1 MANPPTLRLP
11 RAITALPRRPRR
23 VQLLYALAGTILYAA
38 LLVPAERVV
47 GDEYAALVVLPV
59 ALIAWLW
66 GWRVGLLAGLLGGPL
81 NQFVYEVTQFSQL
94 SSLLPAEIA
103 SVAVGMAVGGLSEL
117 AVRLHSSQQRLDT
130 ILANAP
136 VLLFAVDQNGT
147 ITMERGKALARIG
160 LVPGGNVGRNFF
172 ELYRDRPEVVGLLR
186 RALAGEDAS
195 QAFAERGVAVDVH
208 YSPVR
213 DGRRVVGAIGVGFD
227 VSERHRAELAAR
239 GSEERFRRLFEL
251 SPVASIVTRRD
262 GGAIVDA
269 NPAFL
274 QLTGFAR
281 DEVLGKTTV
290 DLGFWSEEQ
299 RRAFSGGGAV
309 DRGRNVEV
317 TLRTRGGDAR
327 TLLVSWDA
335 VELDGERYVVATGT
349 DLTEH
354 LRAEEA
360 LRRSEERFARLF
372 RENPAGLLV
381 SRLSDGVVLDAN
393 DAWLGMTGFAR
404 EETIGK
410 TVVELG
416 LWVEPGA
423 RRALADRLQ
432 REGQIRDYEFKS
444 RVRSGEV
451 REALASFEM
460 VDFGGERCV
469 LTSAIDITDRKR
481 AERALEHRALHDDLT
496 GLPNRVLLLDR
507 LEQSILTARRH
518 HGTFALLVMDLDHF
532 KEVNDTFGHH
542 AGDQLLAQV
551 GPRLRELL
559 RESDTVARLG
569 GDEFALI
576 LSGAGDTA
584 AQRVARGVLDALAE
598 PFVVE
603 GQALRIEASMGIVVY
618 PQHGDD
624 ADTLLRRADIA
635 MYVAKRSGSSAV
647 EYDPAADEHTPARL
661 ALLGELGAAIERGEL
676 VLHFHPE
683 VSLRT
688 GKVVA
693 MEALV
698 RWKHPERGLIPPD
711 EFIPIAERS
720 GLMKPLTLWVL
731 RHALAECATWQAAGL
746 ALGVAVNLSPRSLV
760 DPELPQIVGAL
771 LDASRVSPLWLSL
784 EITESVL
791 MTDPK
796 RATETLA
803 RLRRMGARLSI
814 DDFGTGYSSLGYLH
828 ELAVHQVKID
838 KSFVK
843 GVRIDRGSAAIVRA
857 TVELGHNLGFEVVA
871 EGVEDEA
878 TTELLGRVGCDLIQ
892 GYYVAMPMPSDEV
905 LGWIERYGKDPR
917 IAARVTV

>member
-1 MANPPTLRLP
+1 MLHLP
-11 RAITALPRRPRR
+11 HALTSLPRRSTR
-23 VQLLYALAGTILYAA
+23 VRVLYSFAATLLYAA
-38 LLVPAERVV
+38 LLPPAQRIV
-47 GDEYAALVVLPV
+47 GDEFASLVVLPV
-59 ALIAWLW
+59 ALLAWLW
-66 GWRVGLLAGLLGGPL
+66 GWRIGLLAGVLAGPL
-81 NQFVYEVTQFSQL
+81 NQGLYELTAFTETI
-94 SSLLPAEIA
+94 SLLPSAIA
-103 SVAVGMAVGGLSEL
+103 SVAVGLAVGGLSEI
-117 AVRLHSSQQRLDT
+117 AGRLNASQQRLT
-130 ILANAP
+130 TLIANAP
-136 VLLFAVDQNGT
+136 VVLFAVDAAGT
-147 ITMERGKALARIG
+147 ITLEQGKALERIG
-160 LVPGGNVGRNFF
+160 LHPGQNVGKNFF
-172 ELYRDRPEVVGLLR
+172 ETYKDQGDAVALMR
-186 RALAGEDAS
+186 RALAGDDVSRLIAGADL
-195 QAFAERGVAVDVH
+195 AFEVH

-213 DGRRVVGAIGVGFD
+213 NGGKVVGAIGVAFD
-227 VSERHRAELAAR
+227 VTERHRAELQAR

-251 SPVASIVTRRD
+251 SPTGSIVTRRAD
-262 GGAIVDA
+262 GTIVDA

-274 QLTGFAR
+274 AMTGFSR
-281 DEVLGKTTV
+281 DDMLGKTTV
-290 DLGFWSEEQ
+290 ELGFWSEEQ
-299 RRAFSGGGAV
+299 WRRELFADATAE
-309 DRGRNVEV
+309 RGRNVEMH
-317 TLRTRGGDAR
+317 LRTRSGEER
-327 TLLVSWDA
+327 SLLISWDA
-335 VELDGERYVVATGT
+335 VELGDDRYIVATGT

-354 LRAEEA
+354 LRSEEA
-360 LRRSEERFARLF
+360 LRQSEERFARLF

-381 SRLSDGVVLDAN
+381 SRLSDGVVLDVN
-393 DAWLGMTGFAR
+393 EAWLGMTGFGR
-404 EETIGK
+404 DETVGK

-416 LWVEPGA
+416 LWVEPGS
-423 RRALADRLQ
+423 RRALSDRLE

-444 RVRSGEV
+444 RVRSGEI
-451 REALASFEM
+451 REALASFEL
-460 VDFGGERCV
+460 VEFGGERCV

-481 AERALEHRALHDDLT
+481 AERALEHRALHDELT

-507 LEQSILTARRH
+507 LEQSILAARRH

-542 AGDQLLAQV
+542 AGDELLAQV

-584 AQRVARGVLDALAE
+584 AQRVARGVLDALSE

-603 GQALRIEASMGIVVY
+603 GQALRIEASMGIVIY
-618 PQHGDD
+618 PQHGEDG
-624 ADTLLRRADIA
+624 DTLLRRADIA
-635 MYVAKRSGSSAV
+635 MYVAKRAGSSAV
-647 EYDPAADEHTPARL
+647 EYDPASDEHTPARL

-698 RWKHPERGLIPPD
+698 RWRHPERGLIPPD

-760 DPELPQIVGAL
+760 DPELPQMVGAL

-892 GYYVAMPMPSDEV
+892 GYYVAMPMPADEV
-905 LGWIERYGKDPR
+905 LGWIERYGKEPR
-917 IAARVTV
+917 ITSRLTA

>member
-1 MANPPTLRLP
+1 MPRLP
-11 RAITALPRRPRR
+11 RAITALPRRPRG
-23 VQLLYALAGTILYAA
+23 VQLLYALAGTALYAG
-38 LLVPAERVV
+38 LLVPAQRVV

-59 ALIAWLW
+59 ALVGWLW
-66 GWRVGLLAGLLGGPL
+66 GWRIGLLAGLFAGPL
-81 NQFVYEVTQFSQL
+81 NQFLYEATQFAGL
-94 SSLLPAEIA
+94 SSLLPVEVA
-103 SVAVGMAVGGLSEL
+103 SLAVGVAVGALSEV
-117 AVRLHSSQQRLDT
+117 AGRLHASQERLET
-130 ILANAP
+130 VIANAP
-136 VLLFAVDQNGT
+136 VVLFAVDANGT
-147 ITMERGKALARIG
+147 MTMERGKALARIG
-160 LVPGGNVGRNFF
+160 LLPGGNVGKNFF
-172 ELYRDRPEVVGLLR
+172 ELYREHPAVTALMK

-195 QAFAERGVAVDVH
+195 QSFVGKDVAFDVN
-208 YSPVR
+208 YSAVR
-213 DGRRVVGAIGVGFD
+213 DGNRVVGAIGVAFD
-227 VSERHRAELAAR
+227 VTERHRAEANAR
-239 GSEERFRRLFEL
+239 ASEERFRRLFEL
-251 SPVASIVTRRD
+251 SPVSSLVTRRE

-274 QLTGFAR
+274 RLSGFMR
-281 DEVLGKTTV
+281 DEVVGKTPV
-290 DLGFWSEEQ
+290 ELGLWTEEQ
-299 RRAFSGGGAV
+299 RRSYFGSGTE
-309 DRGRNVEV
+309 DHGRNVEAR
-317 TLRTRGGDAR
+317 LHTRAGEER
-327 TLLVSWDA
+327 TLLVSWDV
-335 VELDGERYVVATGT
+335 VELGGERYIVATGT

-360 LRRSEERFARLF
+360 LRRSEERFAQLF

-381 SRLSDGVVLDAN
+381 SRLSDGIVLDVN
-393 DAWLGMTGFAR
+393 EAWLGMTGFTR
-404 EETIGK
+404 DETIGK
-410 TVVELG
+410 TVLDLG

-423 RRALADRLQ
+423 RRALADRLA
-432 REGQIRDYEFKS
+432 RDGQIRDYEFKS
-444 RVRSGEV
+444 RVRSGEI

-460 VDFGGERCV
+460 VDFGGERSV

-481 AERALEHRALHDDLT
+481 AERALEHRALHDELT

-507 LEQSILTARRH
+507 LEQSILSSRRH

-532 KEVNDTFGHH
+532 KEVNDTFGHP
-542 AGDQLLAQV
+542 AGDELLAQV

-603 GQALRIEASMGIVVY
+603 GQALRIEASMGIVLY
-618 PQHGDD
+618 PQHGEDS
-624 ADTLLRRADIA
+624 DTLLRRADIA
-635 MYVAKRSGSSAV
+635 MYVAKRAGSTAV
-647 EYDPAADEHTPARL
+647 AYDPSADEHTPARL

-698 RWKHPERGLIPPD
+698 RWRHPDRGLIAPD

-731 RHALAECATWQAAGL
+731 RRALAECATWQAAGL

-760 DPELPQIVGAL
+760 DPELPQMVGAL

-892 GYYVAMPMPSDEV
+892 GFYVAMPMPADEV
-905 LGWIERYGKDPR
+905 LGWIERYGKEPR
-917 IAARVTV
+917 IASRATA

>member
-1 MANPPTLRLP
+1 MPHLP
-11 RAITALPRRPRR
+11 HALTSLPRRPRR
-23 VQLLYALAGTILYAA
+23 ARVLYSLAATLLYAA
-38 LLVPAERVV
+38 LLPPGQLIL
-47 GDEYAALVVLPV
+47 GDEFSALVVLPV
-59 ALIAWLW
+59 ALLAWLW
-66 GWRVGLLAGLLGGPL
+66 GWRLGLLAGVFAGPL
-81 NQFVYEVTQFSQL
+81 NQLLYDLTPYRETN
-94 SSLLPAEIA
+94 SLLPSAIA
-103 SVAVGMAVGGLSEL
+103 SVAVGLALGGLSQI
-117 AVRLHSSQQRLDT
+117 AGRLKASQQRLT
-130 ILANAP
+130 TLISNAP
-136 VLLFAVDQNGT
+136 VVLIAVDADGT
-147 ITMERGKALARIG
+147 ITLEQGKALERLG
-160 LVPGGNVGRNFF
+160 LRPGENVGKNFF
-172 ELYRDRPEVVGLLR
+172 EIYKDQTDVVALMR
-186 RALAGEDAS
+186 RGLAGEDVSRLIAAPDL
-195 QAFAERGVAVDVH
+195 AFEVH

-213 DGRRVVGAIGVGFD
+213 DGGKVAGAIGVAFD
-227 VSERHRAELAAR
+227 VTERHRAELQAR

-251 SPVASIVTRRD
+251 SPIASIVTRRAD
-262 GGAIVDA
+262 GTIVDA

-274 QLTGFAR
+274 AMTGFSR
-281 DEVLGKTTV
+281 DDMLGKTTV
-290 DLGFWSEEQ
+290 ELGFWSEEQ
-299 RRAFSGGGAV
+299 WRRELFAEATAE
-309 DRGRNVEV
+309 RGRNVEV
-317 TLRTRGGDAR
+317 RLRTRSGEAR

-335 VELDGERYVVATGT
+335 VELGDDRYIVATGT

-360 LRRSEERFARLF
+360 LRQSEERFARLF

-381 SRLSDGVVLDAN
+381 SRLSDGIVLDVN
-393 DAWLGMTGFAR
+393 EAWLGMTGFGR
-404 EETIGK
+404 DETVGK

-423 RRALADRLQ
+423 RRALADRLE

-451 REALASFEM
+451 REALASFEL
-460 VDFGGERCV
+460 VEFGGERCV

-507 LEQSILTARRH
+507 LEQSILAARRH
-518 HGTFALLVMDLDHF
+518 HGTFALLVLDLDHF

-542 AGDQLLAQV
+542 AGDELLSQV

-584 AQRVARGVLDALAE
+584 AQRVARGVLDALSE

-603 GQALRIEASMGIVVY
+603 GQALRIEASMGIVIY
-618 PQHGDD
+618 PQHGEDG
-624 ADTLLRRADIA
+624 DTLLRRADIA
-635 MYVAKRSGSSAV
+635 MYVAKRAGSSAV
-647 EYDPAADEHTPARL
+647 EYDPASDEHTPARL

-698 RWKHPERGLIPPD
+698 RWRHPERGLIPPD

-760 DPELPQIVGAL
+760 DPELPQMVGAL

-892 GYYVAMPMPSDEV
+892 GYYVAMPMPPEEV
-905 LGWIERYGKDPR
+905 LGWIERYGKEPR
-917 IAARVTV
+917 ITGRLTA

>member
-1 MANPPTLRLP
+1 MPRLP
-11 RAITALPRRPRR
+11 RAITALPRRPLRA
-23 VQLLYALAGTILYAA
+23 QLLYAFAVTAAYAGLLPAA
-38 LLVPAERVV
+38 QRVV
-47 GDEYAALVVLPV
+47 GSEYAALVVVPV
-59 ALIAWLW
+59 AVIAWLR
-66 GWRVGLLAGLLGGPL
+66 GWRVGLLAGVLAGPL
-81 NQFVYEVTQFSQL
+81 NQLLYDASGYAGA
-94 SSLLPAEIA
+94 SSLLPSALA
-103 SVAVGMAVGGLSEL
+103 SVAVGVAVGALSEV
-117 AVRLHSSQQRLDT
+117 AARLHASQQRLT
-130 ILANAP
+130 TVIANAP
-136 VLLFAVDQNGT
+136 VILFAIDAAGV
-147 ITMERGKALARIG
+147 ITMEQGKALDRVGLDASGNIG
-160 LVPGGNVGRNFF
+160 KNFF
-172 ELYRDRPEVVGLLR
+172 EIYRDRSDVVELMR
-186 RALAGEDAS
+186 RALRGEDVS
-195 QAFAERGVAVDVH
+195 RSFVERDVAYDVH

-213 DGRRVVGAIGVGFD
+213 DGGRIVGAIGVAFD
-227 VSERHRAELAAR
+227 VSERHRAEAHAR

-251 SPVASIVTRRD
+251 SPVGSIVTRRE

-274 QLTGFAR
+274 QMCGFSR
-281 DEVLGKTTV
+281 EEVVGKTTV
-290 DLGFWSEEQ
+290 ELGLWTEEERQ
-299 RRAFSGGGAV
+299 SFLTAGTP
-309 DRGRNVEV
+309 DRGRDIEV
-317 TLRTRGGDAR
+317 KLRTRGGDMR
-327 TLLVSWDA
+327 TLLTSWDA
-335 VELDGERYVVATGT
+335 LELGGERYIVATGT

-360 LRRSEERFARLF
+360 LRRSEERFAQLF

-381 SRLSDGVVLDAN
+381 SRLSDGVVLDVN

-404 EETIGK
+404 DETVGK
-410 TVVELG
+410 TVLELG

-451 REALASFEM
+451 REALASFEL

-469 LTSAIDITDRKR
+469 LTSSIDITDRKR
-481 AERALEHRALHDDLT
+481 AERALEHRALHDELT

-507 LEQSILTARRH
+507 LEQSIRSARRH

-542 AGDQLLAQV
+542 AGDELLSQV

-584 AQRVARGVLDALAE
+584 AARVARGVLDALAE
-598 PFVVE
+598 PFMVE
-603 GQALRIEASMGIVVY
+603 GQALRIEASMGIVIY

-635 MYVAKRSGSSAV
+635 MYVAKRAGSSAV
-647 EYDPAADEHTPARL
+647 QYDPASDEHTPARL

-698 RWKHPERGLIPPD
+698 RWRHPERGLIPPD

-760 DPELPQIVGAL
+760 DPELPQMVGAL

-843 GVRIDRGSAAIVRA
+843 GARIDRGSAAIVRA

-892 GYYVAMPMPSDEV
+892 GYYVAMPMPADEV
-905 LGWIERYGKDPR
+905 LGWIERYGKEPR
-917 IAARVTV
+917 IASRVTT